1 MHYNLFEDLWTE
13 LPFWIGGSGY
23 DSLSS
28 FDGNLDPLLLQQQQQ
43 DFFYQDPGLACNMT
57 GMQHVIM
64 YGLFHNEK

>member
-57 GMQHVIM
+57 GMQHAIM
-64 YGLFHNEK
+64 YWIVS